1 MGFFDEMKKLVRPYA
16 DDEDDYDEYD
26 DYEDDVEDEYDYEE
40 PERTPA
46 RGARSTTRRST
57 ATAAAAPVAPT
68 FSAGTGMDARRPNG
82 AKVVNIN
89 ATAQLQVVIV
99 KPERFDNVSE
109 VADHLLEK
117 HAVLLNL
124 ESTEKNT
131 ARRLVDFLS
140 GCAYALNGKIK
151 KVAASTYLIT
161 PINVEIVGDLVE
173 ELENSGMYL

>member
-1 MGFFDEMKKLVRPYA
+1 MGLFDELKKLTRPYA

-26 DYEDDVEDEYDYEE
+26 DELDEEEYDYDE
-40 PERTPA
+40 PEPEPAPA
-46 RGARSTTRRST
+46 RPARR
-57 ATAAAAPVAPT
+57 AAPATPTAPT
-68 FSAGTGMDARRPNG
+68 FTTTGGVGARRNSG
-82 AKVVNIN
+82 ARVVNIN

-161 PINVEIVGDLVE
+161 PLNVEIVGDLVE

>member
-1 MGFFDEMKKLVRPYA
+1 MGFFDEVKKLVRPYA

-26 DYEDDVEDEYDYEE
+26 DYDDDVEDDYDE
-40 PERTPA
+40 PEQAPA
-46 RGARSTTRRST
+46 RPTRRTS
-57 ATAAAAPVAPT
+57 ASAPAAPT
-68 FSAGTGMDARRPNG
+68 FSAGTGMDSRRPNG

-99 KPERFDNVSE
+99 KPERFENVSE
-109 VADHLLEK
+109 IADHLLEK

-124 ESTEKNT
+124 ENTEKST

>member
-16 DDEDDYDEYD
+16 DDEDDYDDGYD
-26 DYEDDVEDEYDYEE
+26 YDEDVEDDYDYEE

-46 RGARSTTRRST
+46 RGSRSARRAPS

-68 FSAGTGMDARRPNG
+68 FSAGTGVESRRPNG

-99 KPERFDNVSE
+99 KPERFENVSE

-124 ESTEKNT
+124 ENTEKST

-173 ELENSGMYL
+173 ELENNGMYL